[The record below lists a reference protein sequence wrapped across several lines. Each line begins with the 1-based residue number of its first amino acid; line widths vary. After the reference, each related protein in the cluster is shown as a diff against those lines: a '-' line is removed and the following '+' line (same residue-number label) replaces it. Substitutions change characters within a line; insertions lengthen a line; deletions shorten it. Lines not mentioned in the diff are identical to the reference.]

1 MSKLSSKEFLMSF
14 NVLICDDSALAR
26 KMMKKSLPTGFVE
39 NAYEVSNGVDA
50 LEVLAHHAIDL
61 MLLDLTMPV
70 LGGIS
75 VLGEIKR
82 RGLETFVIV
91 VSGDIQPLIHRKVA
105 SLGALDFVQ
114 KPLQPERLQAVL
126 KKFGF
131 VTTTEEA
138 LAG

>member
-1 MSKLSSKEFLMSF
+1 MSF

-26 KMMKKSLPTGFVE
+26 KMMKKSLPAGFVE

-50 LEVLAHHAIDL
+50 LEVLAHHSIDL

-75 VLGEIKR
+75 VLGEINR

-114 KPLQPERLQAVL
+114 KPLQPERLQSVL

-131 VTTTEEA
+131 VITAEEKA
-138 LAG
+138 LAS

>member
-1 MSKLSSKEFLMSF
+1 MSF
-14 NVLICDDSALAR
+14 NVLICDDSPLAR
-26 KMMKKSLPTGFVE
+26 KIMKKSLPAGFVD

-50 LEVLAHHAIDL
+50 LEVLAHHSIDL

-114 KPLQPERLQAVL
+114 KPLQPARLQSVL

-131 VTTTEEA
+131 VTTTEEEA